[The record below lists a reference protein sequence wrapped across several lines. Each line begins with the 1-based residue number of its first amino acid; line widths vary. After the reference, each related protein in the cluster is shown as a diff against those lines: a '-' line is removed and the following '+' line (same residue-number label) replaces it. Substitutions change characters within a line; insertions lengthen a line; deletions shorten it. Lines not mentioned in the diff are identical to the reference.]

1 MNRTGRRAIMNN
13 VTAAMGLS
21 QLSKLDG
28 FINQRKN
35 IHTKYM
41 KVLKNV
47 GDIQIPTN

>member
-1 MNRTGRRAIMNN
+1 MNN

-47 GDIQIPTN
+47 GDIQLPLVPDFKHFTTL